1 MESLGSL
8 SKPATH
14 ARLCDEGRGG
24 AGPGRAEKRIQS
36 VTQVLHTGRNR
47 EAPGPDASL
56 RHAPRGPRLSAATG
70 TPPLPRPP
78 SYETRTRP
86 GRPTRKPSP
95 SSHLQ
100 ARDAQSRAR
109 PPVPALPSLAPLPRA
124 PDVARVSTRPGVNPT
139 RRPPPRSTRS
149 TPPPLRAPRA
159 LTPLP
164 ALSPPRALTREDT
177 HTLRLSLT
185 GRPVPRAPAGVL
197 AHPAPSS
204 DWRCAGEGK
213 GGSGRRSS
221 LTAEPRGI
229 RVRGVP
235 L

>member
-1 MESLGSL
+1 MRGEGVRAQVERRNAFSPSRRSCTQAGTGRLRGLTPPSATRLAGLGS
-8 SKPATH
+8 PP
-14 ARLCDEGRGG
+14 R
-24 AGPGRAEKRIQS
+24 
-36 VTQVLHTGRNR
+36 
-47 EAPGPDASL
+47 
-56 RHAPRGPRLSAATG
+56 RGP
-70 TPPLPRPP
+70 PPLPRPP

-124 PDVARVSTRPGVNPT
+124 PDVARVSTGPGVNPT